1 MSTRITFA
9 FMFLALGCGASQAS
23 ETTTTT
29 PATHE
34 RERASTPVEPSAVA
48 AEPIVEVSATAPP
61 MNAALHVEVMRMER
75 QALEL
80 ERVASLIVEARE
92 SALQENDPEV
102 HPCEGGGA
110 VESLRALGT
119 SGVAGATF
127 ALDAVRSLEDWC
139 LRRTQPEP
147 NPRETRRLL
156 RALESEL
163 SRSESNARAAQRN
176 LIEAA
181 ATLRPVAGE

>member
-1 MSTRITFA
+1 MSTRLPLA
-9 FMFLALGCGASQAS
+9 VMFLALGCGASQVS

-29 PATHE
+29 PVAPE
-34 RERASTPVEPSAVA
+34 RESPSAAVAPSEVA
-48 AEPIVEVSATAPP
+48 AEPTADVSTTAAPVNP
-61 MNAALHVEVMRMER
+61 ALRVEVMRMER

-119 SGVAGATF
+119 SGVAGASF

-139 LRRTQPEP
+139 MRRTQPAP

-176 LIEAA
+176 LTEAA
-181 ATLRPVAGE
+181 AALRPVAGE